1 MTNLQL
7 TTNNSALLVAAGI
20 NTGDPFTVSVL
31 GIQSTS
37 VPAKVST
44 SPSDDGNKALNAL
57 QTALFVR
64 EQHQIGSKLNTYH
77 GLSSSADPLPTSS
90 YGSGKSS
97 DHSPVRA
104 ALRRRADRDREK
116 QLDDRAAP
124 KPDARMSYVTG
135 EAHPPAQQ
143 IPPAGSRTAASN
155 TSQRSRNGSQSNASS
170 FPAALAHKPASRG
183 SPKSRRSPRA
193 IINADSIRSSSPRSY
208 TPKGTPPRVPRGSLH
223 RRNTTERQNNSQP
236 LRPLITT
243 TASSPPLSSPS
254 SPMIC
259 SSSQVRRTVM
269 KADSSPQDVKSKA
282 AGTRAQS
289 RLQENTLPGSP
300 SSHLLPTS
308 PAVVT
313 YSNNDHD
320 NSRRKDVVDR
330 KSIEHAE
337 HHFAN
342 QPSTLSK
349 SNRRNTARF
358 RTATRDQGSQRD
370 HSQQQQREKAKT
382 KDPAD
387 LSQIAN
393 TNDTSSVLAAVE
405 GLRADT
411 RDAIIGLHIDLIKTS
426 RSHKVSL
433 HFPSVRN

>member
-1 MTNLQL
+1 MTNLQSM
-7 TTNNSALLVAAGI
+7 TNNSALLVATGI

-37 VPAKVST
+37 GPAKVST

-64 EQHQIGSKLNTYH
+64 EQQIGSKLNTYH

-124 KPDARMSYVTG
+124 KPDATMSYVTG

-143 IPPAGSRTAASN
+143 ISSAGSKAAASD

-193 IINADSIRSSSPRSY
+193 IVNADSIRSSSPRSY

-223 RRNTTERQNNSQP
+223 RRNTTERQNKSQP
-236 LRPLITT
+236 RRPLITT
-243 TASSPPLSSPS
+243 TASSPLLSSPS
-254 SPMIC
+254 SPMIH
-259 SSSQVRRTVM
+259 SSSQVHRTVV
-269 KADSSPQDVKSKA
+269 KADSSSQDVKSKA
-282 AGTRAQS
+282 AGTHAQS

-313 YSNNDHD
+313 YSNNYHD
-320 NSRRKDVVDR
+320 NGRRKDVVDR
-330 KSIEHAE
+330 KSTG

-342 QPSTLSK
+342 QPSTMSK
-349 SNRRNTARF
+349 SNRRNTARV
-358 RTATRDQGSQRD
+358 RMATGNQGSQRD
-370 HSQQQQREKAKT
+370 HSQQQQREKAKS

-393 TNDTSSVLAAVE
+393 TNDTPSVLAAVE
-405 GLRADT
+405 GLRAET
-411 RDAIIGLHIDLIKTS
+411 RDAIIGLHVDLIKTS